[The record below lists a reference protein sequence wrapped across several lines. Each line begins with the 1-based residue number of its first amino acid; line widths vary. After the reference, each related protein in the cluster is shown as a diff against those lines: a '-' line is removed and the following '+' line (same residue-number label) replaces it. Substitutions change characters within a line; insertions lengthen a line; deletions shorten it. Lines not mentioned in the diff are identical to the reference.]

1 MEEVF
6 TSGSLLKLEQ
16 LTEILIK
23 VVKGESRMKRLVV
36 EDQLQYI
43 VNTFVIEH
51 FANNNVIVNKDVIEH
66 FANDNVIDVIDI
78 ELLRQAKE
86 KIDIELL
93 PKRRVR

>member
-51 FANNNVIVNKDVIEH
+51 FANNNVIVNNDVIEH